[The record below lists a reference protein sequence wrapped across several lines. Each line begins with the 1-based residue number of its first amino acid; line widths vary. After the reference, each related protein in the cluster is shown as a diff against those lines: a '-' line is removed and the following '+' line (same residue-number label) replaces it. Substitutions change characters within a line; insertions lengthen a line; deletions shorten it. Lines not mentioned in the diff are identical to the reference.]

1 MHLHRFANLLLID
14 GVRLEGEHRRISH
27 KHLHRPGASL
37 RALRVVRRAGV
48 STLMILVHPCKE
60 QGAIVH
66 HHDILRL
73 IRLEQ
78 SFVLCPCHVLKG
90 GICFYVTMN
99 HTGQTKRQ
107 VLHRRSERDLRWIWN
122 SEDLIKIYW
131 QTFVSH
137 NGANTAILTNEN
149 IYHIYQKLEA
159 FYANFYGIVIKTL
172 VFVVIFFFWKIF
184 NRSYCM

>member
-1 MHLHRFANLLLID
+1 MLSVTLVILALIFPNLYVSHRNGYVRETDRFSCANTALPYPVPLYRGFLRALGFLSVTMHLHRFANLLLID

-27 KHLHRPGASL
+27 EHLHRPGTSL

-48 STLMILVHPCKE
+48 PTLMILVHPCKE

-78 SFVLCPCHVLKG
+78 SFVLCPRHVLKG

-99 HTGQTKRQ
+99 HAGQTKRQ

-122 SEDLIKIYW
+122 GEDLIKIHW
-131 QTFVSH
+131 
-137 NGANTAILTNEN
+137 
-149 IYHIYQKLEA
+149 
-159 FYANFYGIVIKTL
+159 
-172 VFVVIFFFWKIF
+172 
-184 NRSYCM
+184 